1 MEAGMKP
8 AVMSTLLRPI
18 LAQLEA
24 LETIATSEDGLNNR
38 QVNALEIAVNGV
50 QEAVEVLTP

>member
-1 MEAGMKP
+1 MKP